1 MSTGEVIGFDKQ
13 LGSAYAK
20 AEFGAGNLLPVAGTV
35 FISVND
41 LDKLKIIPLCRDLK
55 ELGFKIIGT
64 IGTANLLIENGLEA
78 SKIFKVGEGRPN
90 VVDAIKNDTVQLVIN
105 TPMGAQAREDEYEI
119 GRSAIRYKIPVITT
133 ISGAQA
139 AIRGIRTKILTKLVI
154 PVYKRFLDKH

>member
-1 MSTGEVIGFDKQ
+1 MQRQS
-13 LGSAYAK
+13 LR
-20 AEFGAGNLLPVAGTV
+20 AGHRSPVAGTV

-119 GRSAIRYKIPVITT
+119 GRSAIRYKIPVITA

-139 AIRGIRTKILTKLVI
+139 AIRGIRTKISNKISYTSLQEI
-154 PVYKRFLDKH
+154 FG